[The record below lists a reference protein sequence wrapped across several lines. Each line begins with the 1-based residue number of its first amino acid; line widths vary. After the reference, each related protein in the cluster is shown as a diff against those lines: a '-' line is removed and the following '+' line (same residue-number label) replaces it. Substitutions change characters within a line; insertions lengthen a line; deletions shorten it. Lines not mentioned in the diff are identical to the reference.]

1 MRIFQGER
9 IASLM
14 DRLGVDDE
22 TPIENR
28 AVSKTLESAQKRVE
42 GYNYDT
48 RKNVVQYDNVINRH
62 RKVVYK
68 IRRDILDGENIKP
81 EIERLLEAKLRDITI
96 LPGKNNPKFAD
107 EFEAI
112 IPLKSDVI
120 KKIGA
125 EKRDKTRFEL
135 ALKASAKLY
144 TAKEKELGTEVIRGV
159 ERQIYLQIL
168 DLLWMQHLENMQHL
182 REGIHWRS
190 VGQRDP
196 LVEYRQESQK
206 LFEGLQGTLRDEV
219 LRALFRIHKHE
230 AIASVPGDDVYDSEL
245 TAAAKSSV
253 ERGVNEAGLPT
264 IHNED
269 EFKVKKA
276 PTKTAKKKAA
286 AKKKRKSAKAARKR
300 H

>member
-1 MRIFQGER
+1 
-9 IASLM
+9 
-14 DRLGVDDE
+14 
-22 TPIENR
+22 
-28 AVSKTLESAQKRVE
+28 
-42 GYNYDT
+42 
-48 RKNVVQYDNVINRH
+48 
-62 RKVVYK
+62 
-68 IRRDILDGENIKP
+68 
-81 EIERLLEAKLRDITI
+81 
-96 LPGKNNPKFAD
+96 
-107 EFEAI
+107 
-112 IPLKSDVI
+112 
-120 KKIGA
+120 
-125 EKRDKTRFEL
+125 
-135 ALKASAKLY
+135 
-144 TAKEKELGTEVIRGV
+144 
-159 ERQIYLQIL
+159 
-168 DLLWMQHLENMQHL
+168 MQHLENMQHL